1 MEKMIK
7 KLIYLMSIAM
17 AVIAAG
23 CSDDIDPEVTSL
35 EVSRLFSPINLE
47 ARIVNQTSLRLQ
59 WDAVRNAQSYNIEV
73 FQNGTG
79 DFSGTPARTVNGVL
93 YDQVP
98 YIISGLAGETDYS
111 VRVQAVGEG
120 IEDSK
125 WISTVF
131 TTDAEQILF
140 AVDPEE
146 ITPFTAIIRWPAGE
160 TATTIELMPGNIIHT
175 VTESEIAAGVAE
187 VTGLSSETQYTA
199 RLLNGGNSRGT
210 VVFTTLL
217 DTGGVIILTVED
229 DVRVRI
235 EEATEGDV
243 FALMPGEYNIAGNIN
258 INTTIEIIGSRPHE
272 KPVLNGAVLRMKAGA
287 GLRLKDL
294 VFDGT
299 TAPDG
304 NQTII
309 YDDVLPAG
317 ETYGDVEIDGC
328 VIRNYVKGVFYASNA
343 VLIESVTIKGTI
355 YANVECVGG
364 DFIDFRSGMTRK
376 FDFMNNTV
384 YNSALNRDLF
394 RMDNATAFSGD
405 NHAVITI
412 QNNTFYN
419 IISTEG
425 TTRRILYIR
434 LASHEI
440 TVKDN
445 IFAQTLASYSN
456 QSATTVVE
464 MSGNNYHNAPNLYNT
479 TFVVHDAGSYRTLDP
494 GFVNPD
500 AGNFKVTNEDLLFY
514 RIGDPRWLE

>member
-7 KLIYLMSIAM
+7 KLIYALSLAV

-23 CSDDIDPEVTSL
+23 CADDIDPEVTTL

-59 WDAVRNAQSYNIEV
+59 WDAVENAQSYNIEV
-73 FQNGTG
+73 YQNGTG
-79 DFSGTPARTVNGVL
+79 DFSGTPVRTVDGVL
-93 YDQVP
+93 FEQVP
-98 YIISGLAGETDYS
+98 YTISGFAGETAYS
-111 VRVQAVGEG
+111 VRVKAVGEG
-120 IEDSK
+120 IEESK

-146 ITPFTAIIRWPAGE
+146 LTPSSVVIRWPAGE
-160 TATTIELMPGNIIHT
+160 TATTIVLMPGNIIHQ
-175 VTESEIAAGVAE
+175 VSEIEVAAGAAE
-187 VTGLSSETQYTA
+187 VTGLTSETQYSA
-199 RLLNGGNSRGT
+199 SLMNGANTRGT
-210 VVFTTLL
+210 VIFTTLI
-217 DTGGVIILTVED
+217 DTSGIIILTAED
-229 DVRVRI
+229 DIRVRI

-243 FALMPGEYNIAGNIN
+243 FALMPGEYNIGGNIN
-258 INTTIEIIGSRPHE
+258 INTSVEIVGSRPHE
-272 KPVLNGAVLRMKAGA
+272 KPVLNGAVLRMKSGV
-287 GLRLKDL
+287 GLRLKDI
-294 VFDGT
+294 VFNGA

-317 ETYGDVEIDGC
+317 ETYGAVVIDGC
-328 VIRNYVKGVFYASNA
+328 IIQNYVKGVFYASNA

-376 FDFMNNTV
+376 FDFINNTV

-440 TVKDN
+440 IVKDN
-445 IFAQTLASYSN
+445 IFAQTLANYSN

-464 MSGNNYHNAPNLYNT
+464 MSGNNYHNAPNLYNSSFT
-479 TFVVHDAGSYRTLDP
+479 VHDAGSYTTHDP

-500 AGNFKVTNEDLLFY
+500 NGDFKVTNEDLKFY

>member
-7 KLIYLMSIAM
+7 KLIYAMSLAV

-23 CSDDIDPEVTSL
+23 CADDIDPEVTSL

-59 WDAVRNAQSYNIEV
+59 WDEVEKAQSYTIEV

-79 DFSGTPARTVNGVL
+79 DFSGTPVRTVDGVL
-93 YDQVP
+93 YEQVP
-98 YIISGLAGETDYS
+98 YVISGFAGETTYS
-111 VRVQAVGEG
+111 VRVKAVGEG
-120 IEDSK
+120 IGESK
-125 WISTVF
+125 WVSTVF

-140 AVDPEE
+140 AMDPED

-160 TATTIELMPGNIIHT
+160 AATTIVLMPGNIIHQ
-175 VTESEIAAGVAE
+175 VSASEIAAGAAE
-187 VTGLSSETQYTA
+187 VTGLTSETQYSA
-199 RLLNGGNSRGT
+199 SLMNGENTRGT
-210 VVFTTLL
+210 VVFTTLI
-217 DTGGVIILTVED
+217 DTSGIIILTTED
-229 DVRVRI
+229 DLRVRI

-243 FALMPGEYNIAGNIN
+243 FALMPGEYTIAGNIN
-258 INTTIEIIGSRPHE
+258 INTSVEIVGLRPHE
-272 KPVLNGAVLRMKAGA
+272 KPVLNGAVLRMKAGV

-294 VFDGT
+294 VFDGA

-328 VIRNYVKGVFYASNA
+328 LIRNYVKGVFYASNA

-376 FDFMNNTV
+376 FDFINNTV

-394 RMDNATAFSGD
+394 RMDNASAFSGE

-440 TVKDN
+440 IVKDN
-445 IFAQTLASYSN
+445 IFAQTLANYSN

-464 MSGNNYHNAPNLYNT
+464 MSGNNYHNAPNLYNS
-479 TFVVHDAGSYRTLDP
+479 TFVVHDAGSFTTLDP

-500 AGNFKVTNEDLLFY
+500 TGDFKVTNEDLKFY